1 MFALTECHRTVRH
14 EARSRGRDMKDDW
27 ILFVDDE
34 QEILDAIR
42 RDLRLWLREKEVT
55 AVFVQSAGE
64 ALVEIAKNPKP
75 CSVMI
80 TDLSMPHIE
89 GPELLKAVTL
99 RWPATVKIALTGAM
113 SPDFVQDFI
122 YTGVFSYIAKPWT
135 KERLTFELE
144 RALAQHELKQK
155 EELEHEAFE
164 AWGLSRRTA
173 AEPVPPLEDEL
184 FGPEEEADSLEPG
197 PS

>member
-1 MFALTECHRTVRH
+1 
-14 EARSRGRDMKDDW
+14 MKDDW

-42 RDLRLWLREKEVT
+42 RDIRLWLREKEIT
-55 AVFVQSAGE
+55 AMFVRSAGE
-64 ALVEIAKNPKP
+64 ALVEIARNPKP
-75 CSVMI
+75 CSVMV

-144 RALAQHELKQK
+144 RALVQHELKQK

-164 AWGLSRRTA
+164 AWGLARRNP
-173 AEPVPPLEDEL
+173 AEPGLSLEDEL
-184 FGPEEEADSLEPG
+184 LGPDGEADDLELG